1 MTYSK
6 TNNNDENIKTTTP
19 NQTNDSNENSMK
31 HIQINALE
39 KNCVQNFIKARLTF
53 NSPMNEFL

>member
-53 NSPMNEFL
+53 NSYC